1 MKPLKPLRIFNQ
13 APTQQPENE
22 QHWYRISAATKA
34 EAVADAE
41 PNPIEIYIYGEIG
54 GWGITANQFLR
65 DLKAIDDGVNR

>member
-41 PNPIEIYIYGEIG
+41 PNPIEIYIYG
-54 GWGITANQFLR
+54 
-65 DLKAIDDGVNR
+65 